1 YKVAQNNLS
10 VEIEN
15 NMQTINNQNSQDNI
29 LPFNLDSKKNNFDI
43 ESNEIADEVDLAR
56 IENAKFSE
64 NDTISSLDKIDI
76 KELASETTKISGLE
90 NQIDDEPFESEIEN
104 ITINEKTIDN
114 SAFIDSEKLLQEF
127 ELIDE
132 NDKTTDFNIDANDEE

>member
-1 YKVAQNNLS
+1 
-10 VEIEN
+10 
-15 NMQTINNQNSQDNI
+15 MQTINNQNSQDNI

-114 SAFIDSEKLLQEF
+114 SAF
-127 ELIDE
+127 
-132 NDKTTDFNIDANDEE
+132 